1 MLKRLR
7 HPLAAAG
14 LALAVAV
21 AGIGL
26 LVLPQRDRSGRLDRE
41 IASTRVQVASAS
53 AFVKEYH
60 PEALDSA
67 DLFRLSKAMP
77 SSVGMPDLLLQL
89 QRVADSAG
97 VVLDSVAP
105 RAVQQRT
112 GYRAIPI
119 ALTASG
125 SFYSVSDFLLRL
137 RSSVRVRG
145 SNLDVTGRLY
155 SVLDVSLRQPVR
167 GRDLQVS
174 LTVSAYAFAGA
185 APLPASP
192 KGAR

>member
-67 DLFRLSKAMP
+67 DLFRLSKALP

-89 QRVADSAG
+89 QH
-97 VVLDSVAP
+97 L
-105 RAVQQRT
+105 
-112 GYRAIPI
+112 
-119 ALTASG
+119 ALH
-125 SFYSVSDFLLRL
+125 FLQLL
-137 RSSVRVRG
+137 H
-145 SNLDVTGRLY
+145 LA
-155 SVLDVSLRQPVR
+155 LRQHPTNFSVMPR
-167 GRDLQVS
+167 QQCLHV
-174 LTVSAYAFAGA
+174 
-185 APLPASP
+185 
-192 KGAR
+192 K